1 MAFVCPNCKE
11 EALSPRSAE
20 IKVCLKCGG
29 LVDWQN
35 AIKLLEKMGVQQ
47 KVIDTVRS
55 EINRVNKRSLSK
67 AVIEEL

>member
-29 LVDWQN
+29 LVDWKN
-35 AIKLLEKMGVQQ
+35 AIKLLRKMSIQE

-55 EINRVNKRSLSK
+55 DIDRVNERSLAK
-67 AVIEEL
+67 LVAKGL